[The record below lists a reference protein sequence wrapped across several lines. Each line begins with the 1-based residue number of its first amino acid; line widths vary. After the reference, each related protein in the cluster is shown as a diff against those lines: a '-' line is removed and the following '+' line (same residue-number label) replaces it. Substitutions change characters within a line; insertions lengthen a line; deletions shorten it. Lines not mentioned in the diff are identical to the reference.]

1 MIDEAMDALD
11 KQILVKKEHFLR
23 LWGET
28 SEINRVVFNDKMDQI
43 QRSCKIEHRRRKL
56 VKEGKD
62 SKKALEK
69 IRKQNGIFGWVFLLF
84 LSFFEYFTF
93 LQPEFYQSSSPQE
106 RAMVAM
112 IIGGLLI
119 TIFLVRDLAAWID
132 LNSKKSKLD
141 IIQLLPDNLHV
152 EDGFYNFFVQDDDD
166 EDDYD
171 FDYKPNLR
179 DELEHK
185 KKKLEILKSKE
196 RLLMQINDR
205 LKTSSLLY
213 DRWSFNP

>member
-1 MIDEAMDALD
+1 MTAETLETLEEKIRE
-11 KQILVKKEHFLR
+11 KKDSFNQ
-23 LWGET
+23 LWEQT
-28 SEINRVVFNDKMDQI
+28 PDINRMVFNTKMDQI
-43 QRSCKIEHRRRKL
+43 HRSCKIEHRRRKL

-69 IRKQNGIFGWVFLLF
+69 VRKQNGIFGWVILLF

-112 IIGGLLI
+112 IIGGFLI

-132 LNSKKSKLD
+132 LNSKKNKID
-141 IIQLLPDNLHV
+141 IIQLLADNLYV
-152 EDGFYNFFVQDDDD
+152 EDGFYNFFVKDDDD
-166 EDDYD
+166 DDDDD
-171 FDYKPNLR
+171 FDYKPSLR

-185 KKKLEILKSKE
+185 NKKLGILKSKE
-196 RLLMQINDR
+196 KLL
-205 LKTSSLLY
+205 LKTNYEMKNSDLLY
-213 DRWSFNP
+213 